1 MKRQLKN
8 AKDEA
13 KQLRIK
19 THEQDKAIEE
29 AQIELHKDDLKSEER
44 EELNRLREYAFSISD
59 NEQKTEVM
67 SDSIDEE
74 LIRNAGEIV
83 ILGGH
88 TTLCR
93 KIVDKYSNVRW
104 IDGRKRVPFD
114 MIKNVSHVFFLFDFM
129 SHGTYYEGC
138 KLCTANHVPFDYIQ
152 GTNLQ
157 RAEHQMIQALS

>member
-1 MKRQLKN
+1 MLSEIESLKRQLKN
-8 AKDEA
+8 AKNEA
-13 KQLRIK
+13 KQLRAK
-19 THEQDKAIEE
+19 THELDKVIEN
-29 AQIELHKDDLKSEER
+29 AQNELHENDLNSEER

-59 NEQKTEVM
+59 NGQEASESSSVPETINE
-67 SDSIDEE
+67 DI
-74 LIRNAGEIV
+74 IRDAGEIV

-93 KIVDKYSNVRW
+93 KIVGKYPNVRW

-114 MIKNVSHVFFLFDFM
+114 MIKNASHVFFLFDFM

-152 GTNLQ
+152 
-157 RAEHQMIQALS
+157 